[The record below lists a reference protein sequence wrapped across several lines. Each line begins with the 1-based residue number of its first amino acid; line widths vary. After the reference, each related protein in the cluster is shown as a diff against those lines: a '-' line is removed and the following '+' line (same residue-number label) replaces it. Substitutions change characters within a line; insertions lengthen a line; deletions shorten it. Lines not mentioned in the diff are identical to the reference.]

1 MALFLAFGECE
12 KCALESIVNNKR
24 LLTSSLCSLC
34 KFYFSALFCPPPTLM
49 FTCLAFIFLS
59 IFFFCFP
66 SSKTDIIVHIHL
78 GFQENILNPFMYL
91 PLYLF

>member
-1 MALFLAFGECE
+1 
-12 KCALESIVNNKR
+12 
-24 LLTSSLCSLC
+24 
-34 KFYFSALFCPPPTLM
+34 LFCPPPTLM